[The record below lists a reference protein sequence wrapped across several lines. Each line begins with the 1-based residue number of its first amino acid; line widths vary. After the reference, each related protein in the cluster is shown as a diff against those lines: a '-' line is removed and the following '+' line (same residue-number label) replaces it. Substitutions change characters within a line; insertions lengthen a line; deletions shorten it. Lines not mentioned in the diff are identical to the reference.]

1 MNTGQLLLEFAD
13 AEALTRAA
21 DTLRDSGRWQTEWLG
36 PATLGEEELAFSLSP
51 RRLARGA
58 LYGGLLAGLGG
69 FTLQLYASTH
79 GTWDLPAQSI
89 FATVPFLT
97 SSIELAVLGAALGIF
112 TALLWGIRLPRLLQ
126 PHFDIAHANGADDHF
141 FLLVYGEEWQHE
153 RVLHLL
159 RAQPPIAV
167 RRVDSAVEYTRA
179 VPIVTAG

>member
-13 AEALTRAA
+13 AESLTRAA

-36 PATLGEEELAFSLSP
+36 PAALGEQELAFSLSP
-51 RRLARGA
+51 RRLGRGA
-58 LYGGLLAGLGG
+58 LYGGLFAGLGG
-69 FTLQLYASTH
+69 FTLQLYAATH

-97 SSIELAVLGAALGIF
+97 SSVELAVLGAALGIVM
-112 TALLWGIRLPRLLQ
+112 ALLSGVRLPRLLQ
-126 PHFDIAHANGADDHF
+126 PHFDIKSSGGHDDHF

-159 RAQPPIAV
+159 RTHPPIAV
-167 RRVDSAVEYTRA
+167 RRVDDTVSSA
-179 VPIVTAG
+179 AGLPVVNA

>member
-36 PATLGEEELAFSLSP
+36 PASLGEEELAFSLSP
-51 RRLARGA
+51 RRLGRGA

-97 SSIELAVLGAALGIF
+97 SSIELAVVGAAFGIV
-112 TALLWGIRLPRLLQ
+112 TALLCGIRLPRLLQ
-126 PHFDIAHANGADDHF
+126 PRFDMKFANGEEDHF

-159 RAQPPIAV
+159 RTQPPIAV
-167 RRVDSAVEYTRA
+167 RRVDDSADSA
-179 VPIVTAG
+179 PAIPIVSAG

>member
-1 MNTGQLLLEFAD
+1 MDTGQLLLEFAD

-21 DTLRDSGRWQTEWLG
+21 DTLRDSGRWKTEWLG
-36 PATLGEEELAFSLSP
+36 PASLGEEELAFSLSP

-69 FTLQLYASTH
+69 FTVQLYASTH
-79 GTWDLPAQSI
+79 STWDLPAQSI

-97 SSIELAVLGAALGIF
+97 SSLELAVLGAALGIV
-112 TALLWGIRLPRLLQ
+112 TALLCGIRLPRLLQ
-126 PHFDIAHANGADDHF
+126 PQFDIRSANGADDHF

-159 RAQPPIAV
+159 RAQPPVAI
-167 RRVDSAVEYTRA
+167 RRVDGARDSASALPV
-179 VPIVTAG
+179 VSAG